1 MQMDQELPVRQPS
14 LADQVYDI
22 IVKGISN
29 GSYPPGSLLPS
40 ENQLAERY
48 NVSRPTIRAAF
59 ARLVERGFVKR
70 QRGVGTFVAESP
82 SIVNPLYQLLDVP
95 ERISARGFKP
105 GFQQLKSE
113 IIDTQEEM
121 AEKLNIEAGSPL
133 LHVHKVF
140 TADDMPIIMFVN
152 YIPSRVFQD
161 TLTQEQA
168 LEPGATEP
176 FFEFFAQKCNTP
188 IKYLTSVI
196 TPQIAKNCP
205 IPDVFD
211 FVDEMTPILVI
222 EDIGYD
228 EKDVPV
234 FLSME
239 YLVGEASSFHVIRH
253 VENI

>member
-1 MQMDQELPVRQPS
+1 MDQELPIRQPS
-14 LADQVYDI
+14 LADQVYEI

-82 SIVNPLYQLLDVP
+82 SIVNPLYQLLDVH
-95 ERISARGFKP
+95 ERISARGYKP
-105 GFQQLKSE
+105 GFEQLKSE
-113 IIDTQEEM
+113 IID
-121 AEKLNIEAGSPL
+121 AENDIASKLRIEAGSPVL
-133 LHVHKVF
+133 NVHKVF
-140 TADDMPIIMFVN
+140 TADAEPIIMFVN
-152 YIPSRVFQD
+152 YIPVRVFD
-161 TLTQEQA
+161 GCLTSEQA

-176 FFEFFAQKCNTP
+176 FFEFFAQQCNNRV
-188 IKYLTSVI
+188 KYLTSVI
-196 TPQIAKNCP
+196 TPDVAGKSQL
-205 IPDVFD
+205 PDRFKLD
-211 FVDEMTPILVI
+211 DPYTPILVI

-228 EKDVPV
+228 ESDTPV
-234 FLSME
+234 FLSFE